1 MNIKDLGDPK
11 NMKKYSEPINEDA
24 DENE

>member
-11 NMKKYSEPINEDA
+11 NIKKYSEPINEEA